1 MDPVANPYRPGA
13 GRRPPLLAGRGQVLE
28 AFSVV
33 QRRAE
38 ELGEGDRSWILNGL
52 RGVGKT
58 VLLTE
63 LLDNVSGR
71 GWISAKV
78 EAGASTSLSV
88 SLSRSLLHGLR
99 TATGRHPEPRLRR
112 LLGIF
117 KAFSLKV
124 DPSGNVSLGVDV
136 QPIHGI
142 AD

>member
-1 MDPVANPYRPGA
+1 MFGALSSVLARMGADGPAEPGPKTSPA
-13 GRRPPLLAGRGQVLE
+13 DGSLLAGRGQVLD

-33 QRRAE
+33 LRRAE
-38 ELGEGDRSWILNGL
+38 QLGEGDRSWILNGL

-88 SLSRSLLHGLR
+88 S
-99 TATGRHPEPRLRR
+99 
-112 LLGIF
+112 
-117 KAFSLKV
+117 
-124 DPSGNVSLGVDV
+124 
-136 QPIHGI
+136 
-142 AD
+142 